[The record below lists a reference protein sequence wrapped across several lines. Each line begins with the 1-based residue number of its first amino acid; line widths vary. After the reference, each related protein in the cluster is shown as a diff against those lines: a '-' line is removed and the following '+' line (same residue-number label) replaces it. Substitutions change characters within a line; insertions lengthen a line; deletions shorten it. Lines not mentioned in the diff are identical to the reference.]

1 MSQQTEA
8 APPSAWPAVAVPA
21 GGQVAVSTLE
31 ASLTGEEALGGVTN
45 LSIEV
50 RALRQELEISHASES
65 RLQAELAAAEK
76 ALEYTKGEVANLWRA
91 MTTRNFTDAARKAVA
106 EAKQDSRLVRLSDE
120 RSRIQSKI
128 ADVRSIARRRR
139 WPWSLVG

>member
-8 APPSAWPAVAVPA
+8 APPSVCDATFADTPADVPDTPNPTATAEARRLA
-21 GGQVAVSTLE
+21 GLWNEVLSLRCQLE
-31 ASLTGEEALGGVTN
+31 L
-45 LSIEV
+45 
-50 RALRQELEISHASES
+50 SHAAES

-76 ALEYTKGEVANLWRA
+76 ALDYTKGEVANLWRA
-91 MTTRNFTDAARKAVA
+91 MTTRNLKEAARKAVA
-106 EAKQDSRLVRLSDE
+106 EVKQDARLVRLSEE
-120 RSRIQSKI
+120 RDRIQSKI